1 MGVTHRIEAFS
12 AYQYPA
18 FTEHAGQNVPDFPEL
33 FFVIPLAKTSLLQ
46 KLREIG
52 ALCPGAMGA
61 VPKFIVVNDH
71 AVARAVEG
79 MGKLLRI
86 G

>member
-1 MGVTHRIEAFS
+1 MSDGVEAVS
-12 AYQYPA
+12 AHQYPV
-18 FTEHAGQNVPDFPEL
+18 FTEYAGQNVPDFPEL

-52 ALCPGAMGA
+52 ALRSGAMGA

-71 AVARAVEG
+71 TVASGVEG